1 MNSAQFKKTARLLK
15 VAYQQLEEQA
25 ITEGYDMQS
34 PGYDQLV
41 QKVRQTVIS
50 KAGFTVAEYE
60 AAKADMKAQ
69 ADGAPLADLIK
80 SSKGDKGDTG
90 PAGAQGPAG
99 KDGKDGKDGVQGPMG
114 PQGVAGPKGDTG
126 EMGPPGMSGKD
137 GVSYDPTEFQTL
149 KERVALMPK
158 EQDYVEIVK
167 KEVGYG
173 IKAATEING
182 MPNWRKLAM
191 GLQGDIDVLKSLV
204 GLSAGFSIETPAG
217 TVDGVNTSFT
227 VGHTPKVVIIDG
239 ISKVSGNGYTYAGG
253 IITVDSDAP
262 PVAFIRSLY

>member
-1 MNSAQFKKTARLLK
+1 MNPAQFKKTVRLLK
-15 VAYQQLEEQA
+15 VAYQQLEQQA
-25 ITEGYDMQS
+25 IDEGYDMQS

-60 AAKADMKAQ
+60 AAKAEVKAQ

-80 SSKGDKGDTG
+80 QSKGDQGEPGPEG
-90 PAGAQGPAG
+90 PAGQDGADGLDGQDGAPGPR
-99 KDGKDGKDGVQGPMG
+99 G
-114 PQGVAGPKGDTG
+114 PQGEQGPKGETG
-126 EMGPPGMSGKD
+126 EMGPPGPPGKD
-137 GVSYDPTEFQTL
+137 GMSYDPTEFQTL
-149 KERVALMPK
+149 KEKIDLMPK

-191 GLQGDIDVLKSLV
+191 GLQGQIDILTSLV
-204 GLSAGFSIETPAG
+204 GLGAGLTLETPTG
-217 TVDGVNTSFT
+217 TVDGSNVTFTTS
-227 VGHTPKVVIIDG
+227 HTPKVVIIDG

-253 IITVDSDAP
+253 TITVDSDAP
-262 PVAFIRSLY
+262 PNVFIRSLY